1 MAPLSRT
8 FAAAVFA
15 LCTAGCAT
23 ATGTGSAND
32 QNDPYEAQNR
42 KMFEMNQ
49 SLDRTVA
56 LPVATFY
63 VHAVPEPMR
72 DGIHNFL
79 VNLDVPVTLAN
90 DVLQGEAER
99 AADSLGRF
107 VINSSIGVG
116 GLIDVAAKVGVPE
129 HDADFGETLA
139 VYGVPEGPYL
149 VLPLFGPSNPRDAVG
164 LAVDDTV
171 ASPWFWISWRSSM
184 YYKLGDGVME
194 VIDKRAQAID
204 TIKELERT
212 SVDLYATE
220 RSLYRQH
227 RQAEINHGKAN
238 LQDLP
243 NF

>member
-1 MAPLSRT
+1 RT

-23 ATGTGSAND
+23 TTGTGSAND

-49 SLDRTVA
+49 SLDRAVA

-129 HDADFGETLA
+129 HDA

-171 ASPWFWISWRSSM
+171 ASPWFWISWRSSI
-184 YYKLGDGVME
+184 YYKLGDDVME
-194 VIDKRAQAID
+194 VIDKRAQNIE

>member
-23 ATGTGSAND
+23 TTGNGSAND

-42 KMFEMNQ
+42 KVFEMNE
-49 SLDRTVA
+49 SLDRNVA

-90 DVLQGEAER
+90 DVLQGEAKR
-99 AADSLGRF
+99 ALDSAGRF
-107 VINSSIGVG
+107 VINSSIGIG

-139 VYGVPEGPYL
+139 VYGVGEGPYL
-149 VLPLFGPSNPRDAVG
+149 VLPFFGPSNPRDATG
-164 LAVDDTV
+164 MAIDAGMDPTNQIHIKQHLWWMAGREYFTLLDLRGQTYQT
-171 ASPWFWISWRSSM
+171 IQGIQRSSVD
-184 YYKLGDGVME
+184 YYSSL
-194 VIDKRAQAID
+194 RN
-204 TIKELERT
+204 
-212 SVDLYATE
+212 
-220 RSLYRQH
+220 LYRQM
-227 RQAEINHGKAN
+227 R
-238 LQDLP
+238 
-243 NF
+243 